1 MSSVANV
8 IDVTDATFQKEVIER
23 SKITPV
29 VVDLW
34 ATWCGP
40 CKTLGPIL
48 EKVIG
53 ATGGKVV
60 LAKVDVDK
68 NPAIA
73 QAFQVQSI
81 PAVFALHDGKVVDA
95 FTGALPEHEVRT
107 FVGKLTPEGEIVDVA
122 TLLARGDEASLFEA
136 LKIEPGNEQVVL
148 ALATLFL
155 ADNAVTEALKL
166 LQRVPQ
172 TPKVAALV
180 ERAKAMFA
188 PDDDYSA
195 QLDALLPQ
203 VKADE
208 AARQRFLEILETMGA
223 GDPRTAV
230 YRRQMTGRLFA

>member
-1 MSSVANV
+1 
-8 IDVTDATFQKEVIER
+8 
-23 SKITPV
+23 
-29 VVDLW
+29 
-34 ATWCGP
+34 
-40 CKTLGPIL
+40 
-48 EKVIG
+48 
-53 ATGGKVV
+53 
-60 LAKVDVDK
+60 
-68 NPAIA
+68 
-73 QAFQVQSI
+73 
-81 PAVFALHDGKVVDA
+81 
-95 FTGALPEHEVRT
+95 
-107 FVGKLTPEGEIVDVA
+107 
-122 TLLARGDEASLFEA
+122 
-136 LKIEPGNEQVVL
+136 L

-180 ERAKAMFA
+180 ERAKAMFV

>member
-8 IDVTDATFQKEVIER
+8 IDVTDATFQLEVIER
-23 SKITPV
+23 SKTTPV

-60 LAKVDVDK
+60 LVKVDVDK

-122 TLLARGDEASLFEA
+122 ALLARGDEASLFEA
-136 LKIEPGNEQVVL
+136 LKLEPGNEQVVL

-155 ADNAVTEALKL
+155 TDNAVTEALKL

-172 TPKVAALV
+172 TPKVVALV
-180 ERAKAMFA
+180 ERAKAMFV
-188 PDDDYSA
+188 PNDDYSA

-208 AARQRFLEILETMGA
+208 VARQRFLEILETMGA